1 MHRFVVRVIGI
12 IVAAGLSVVAIA
24 QPQAP
29 SRFPINID
37 ATQLFFPFFSI
48 FGVTPLTD
56 ARRVQAVQ
64 LAPGEYHYQFQS
76 GDLGDFTFI
85 VTANGTVDY
94 DHKFDAFLNGR
105 GTTTLQLTGFEVT
118 LDALSLTGA
127 DNGGGVQLTAAEGE
141 WIQRKTMRLL
151 PQRFYLLQQVQASSI
166 HFGLQQDGRF
176 SYDPADDATN
186 GGALSGAG
194 TTTLTFKGHP
204 VSVDASAVSR
214 FLLINGVA
222 GAKPVQNG
230 KTTVVVLPATGF
242 FLQLD
247 GGMTDLMFTVGAHGE
262 VMLDPKR
269 TSGLELLAGNPPT
282 VRVLANADPMNAD
295 LPEDVVTQRYNNL
308 RTGTTLHG
316 GLDQRA
322 VSNEMFGF
330 IDKLEV
336 DGVVLAQPLFMAGVD
351 FPQRGRRPAVFIATS
366 TNWIYAFDA
375 EKLDKIWE
383 RHLGEPYRF
392 AVPPGKAVLDPTE
405 AWACPGQMAVTEQE
419 QEIAADG
426 IQSTPVIDF
435 VNSRMI
441 VSYRGEGKTATQPS
455 DLNEDFEGKQRIAVL
470 DLRTG
475 ELAKAQDGH
484 VLDRRV
490 IDDQTAEASL
500 WNLVH
505 RNRASLLLADGTVYV
520 AFAGRCEVP
529 SWPHSGLDFQGWIYA
544 FDAATLAFKG
554 RYRSTRG
561 PNGSE
566 ALDPTK
572 DHVAGGGIWQASTGL
587 AADGRSLYFSTG
599 NQADG
604 SQAIARPA
612 DVLGRNL
619 PDSVIRLGLDPAIF
633 STPPPD
639 WFTPYRKDWLD
650 VQDLDLAAA
659 GVMLIP
665 NTQYMVAAG
674 KEGLLYLLDREH
686 LGRFDGAPTV
696 LPPPFPAFI
705 TSQDPLG
712 PDDQGRDHVLQKFTI
727 GENQYCADAS
737 PPKRAMFCLG
747 PKKNYP
753 SDGLVHLGVDM
764 NQWFPWPHIHGTPIF
779 GSFPDGRT
787 FLYVWPEKDFLKS
800 FQWRTTQFDT
810 TPTIAKL
817 TTGDE
822 ALAPPYIANV
832 PNQPPPPPPDNPGN
846 ALAVGMPGGFLS
858 LSIDPTQPAAGV
870 LFASVQRCR
879 RFDNDFGLHECSVS
893 HCSQDPLNCN
903 EQGLGIL
910 RAFDPITLR
919 ELWNNQ
925 TDRLGRPENKEY
937 WFAKFVPPTIAHG
950 RVFLATGKKR
960 VLVYGLHKFASIRFT
975 IKTGDDDAGGGL
987 HGSDQTA
994 DVFLKLQDGTS
1005 PKFTFML
1012 RQRSEPNWENQSI
1025 HTVDFQIPSLAS
1037 PLIGITGVQINLK
1050 QDNPDI
1056 SADNWDV
1063 ASLSVSLFN
1072 SPFSDDKSLC
1082 ELNLVGSTRLQDGS
1096 TGLVRLSKNPGDSG
1110 NGPSSPRYDPAGP
1123 GSGCSQ

>member
-1 MHRFVVRVIGI
+1 MRRFVVGVIGI

-24 QPQAP
+24 QPEAP

-56 ARRVQAVQ
+56 ARRVQSVQ

-76 GDLGDFTFI
+76 GDLAEFTFI

-127 DNGGGVQLTAAEGE
+127 DNGGGVLLTAGGE
-141 WIQRKTMRLL
+141 WIQHKTIRLL
-151 PQRFYLLQQVQASSI
+151 PQKTYLFQQGQASCPPAVGAPARCIS
-166 HFGLQQDGRF
+166 FGLQQDGRF
-176 SYDPADDATN
+176 SYDPADDTAS

-194 TTTLTFKGHP
+194 TTTLTFKGHT

-214 FLLINGVA
+214 FLLVTTIP

-230 KTTVVVLPATGF
+230 KTTVVVLPAPGF

-247 GGMTDLMFTVGAHGE
+247 SGMTDLMFSVGAHGE
-262 VMLDPKR
+262 VMLDPKK
-269 TSGLELLAGNPPT
+269 TGGLELLGGNPPT

-295 LPEDVVTQRYNNL
+295 SPEDVVTQRYSNL

-322 VSNEMFGF
+322 VSHGLFGL
-330 IDKLEV
+330 IRKLDV

-351 FPQRGRRPAVFIATS
+351 FLQKGRRPAVFIATS

-375 EKLDKIWE
+375 ETLDKLWE
-383 RHLGEPYRF
+383 HHLGEPFRF
-392 AVPPGKAVLDPTE
+392 AVPSGQFVLGKAE
-405 AWACPGQMAVTEQE
+405 ACPGQMAVTEQE
-419 QEIAADG
+419 QQIAADG

-441 VSYRGEGKTATQPS
+441 VSYRGEGGTATQTS
-455 DLNEDFEGKQRIAVL
+455 DLRADSPIEGKQRIAVL

-475 ELAKAQDGH
+475 EVAKDQDGH
-484 VLDRRV
+484 DLDLR
-490 IDDQTAEASL
+490 ITDDQL

-529 SWPHSGLDFQGWIYA
+529 NWPHSALSFQGWIYA

-554 RYRSTRG
+554 RYRSTRD

-566 ALDPTK
+566 TLDPTK
-572 DHVAGGGIWQASTGL
+572 DQVAGGGIWQASTGL
-587 AADGRSLYFSTG
+587 ASDGRSLYFATG
-599 NQADG
+599 NQAAG
-604 SQAIARPA
+604 FQATTRPA

-619 PDSVIRLGLDPAIF
+619 PDSVIRLSLDPASF
-633 STPPPD
+633 STSPTD

-650 VQDLDLAAA
+650 VQDLDLASA
-659 GVMLIP
+659 GVMLMP
-665 NTQYMVAAG
+665 NTRYLVAAG

-696 LPPPFPAFI
+696 SDPPAF

-712 PDDQGRDHVLQKFTI
+712 PDDLGRDHVLQKFTI
-727 GENQYCADAS
+727 AENQYCAAS
-737 PPKRAMFCLG
+737 SPNPLFCLG
-747 PKKNYP
+747 PKKHYP
-753 SDGLVHLGVDM
+753 SDGLVHRGVDM
-764 NQWFPWPHIHGTPIF
+764 HQWFPWPHIHGTPIF

-800 FQWRTTQFDT
+800 FQWRTTLFDT

-817 TTGDE
+817 RTGDE

-879 RFDNDFGLHECSVS
+879 RFDNDFGLHECSVPR
-893 HCSQDPLNCN
+893 CSQDPLNCT

-925 TDRLGRPENKEY
+925 TDRLGKPEDKEY

-950 RVFLATGKKR
+950 RVFLATGSKR
-960 VLVYGLHKFASIRFT
+960 VLVYGLREFARIRFT

-994 DVFLKLQDGTS
+994 DVFLNLQDGTS
-1005 PKFTFML
+1005 RKFTVTL
-1012 RQRSEPNWENQSI
+1012 RQRSEPNWENQST
-1025 HTVDFQIPSLAS
+1025 HTVDFQIPSFAS
-1037 PLIGITGVQINLK
+1037 PLIGVAGVQINQI
-1050 QDNPDI
+1050 QDNPDD
-1056 SADNWDV
+1056 SADNWDI

-1072 SPFSDDKSLC
+1072 PPFSDNNSLC
-1082 ELNLVGSTRLQDGS
+1082 QLNLVGNTRLQDGS

-1110 NGPSSPRYDPAGP
+1110 NGPSSPVFDPGGS
-1123 GSGCSQ
+1123 GSGCS